1 VLRNKNEVMLYD
13 VNERSDDW
21 WKGRGKELEVIVN
34 MKRKNYSL
42 RIVTNF
48 RFANIV
54 RVLPL

>member
-1 VLRNKNEVMLYD
+1 MLYD